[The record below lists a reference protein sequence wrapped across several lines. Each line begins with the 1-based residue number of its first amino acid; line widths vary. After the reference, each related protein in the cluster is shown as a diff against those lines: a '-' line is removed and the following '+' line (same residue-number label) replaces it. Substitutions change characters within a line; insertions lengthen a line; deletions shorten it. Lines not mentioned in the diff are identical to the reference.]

1 MLRIVI
7 LLASVLSC
15 INMYGHGEIH
25 DRINLVTEEISQ
37 SPNDPVLYIKRGSL
51 YMDDGDYDK
60 TFLDIEA
67 AKALAGEEY
76 PPTMF
81 LLAKMCFKMETY
93 DIALRHINSFLS
105 KEEGHVLGL
114 LTKAKILTALE
125 ENDEAA
131 NFYQQAI
138 EKTTTLL
145 PENFMDLINVQI
157 EAGQLDAAYQNY
169 ELAQMKFGN
178 LLVFDLKAIEISE
191 ARSDFNTIHQILD
204 DIIESQ
210 QRKERWHYKK
220 AEYYLKAGEY
230 EASIKELNLANESLL
245 LLPYRIRITPAMQE
259 LSKNISAQE
268 QNIKT
273 LLNANIITTQTN
285 EN

>member
-1 MLRIVI
+1 
-7 LLASVLSC
+7 
-15 INMYGHGEIH
+15 MYGHGEIH